1 MHYKEQLVREVVPK
15 YFGQSKYNS
24 FARQLNGW
32 GFKRL
37 RQAGN
42 DYDAY
47 YHERFL
53 RGMPSL
59 VALMTREPSNQG
71 KKAPYMGGEP
81 NFYEIDKY
89 YKLPT
94 PAPVINSYE
103 QYQLPPPARLTA
115 PDVGN
120 DEASISNET
129 SGYNNSNPN
138 DFSAFYSG
146 GYYHPPPPQQP
157 FYGYPHSSNMAAAT
171 GSPPGAHPP
180 SYNYNNATNSNLA
193 SFSGYNPPPTHN
205 SIMPSSQL
213 GFAAYNPTPT
223 NNTIMPASQS
233 GYTPLFPPYNYWP
246 QQQPPPEQVYSN
258 YTHYRQ
264 YDANDDD
271 NNCQPDNTSGPRKS
285 EE

>member
-1 MHYKEQLVREVVPK
+1 MHNRDQLVREVVPK

-42 DYDAY
+42 DFDAY

-53 RGMPSL
+53 RGLPQL

-71 KKAPYMGGEP
+71 KKVPYTGGEP
-81 NFYEIDKY
+81 NFYEMDKY
-89 YKLPT
+89 YKPPT
-94 PAPVINSYE
+94 PPVINSSE
-103 QYQLPPPARLTA
+103 QYQLPPPPARLTA

-120 DEASISNET
+120 EASISNET
-129 SGYNNSNPN
+129 SGYYNSNPN

-146 GYYHPPPPQQP
+146 GYYNPPPPQQP

-193 SFSGYNPPPTHN
+193 SFSGYSRTPIHS
-205 SIMPSSQL
+205 SIMPSSHS
-213 GFAAYNPTPT
+213 GFAGYDQTPT
-223 NNTIMPASQS
+223 NNTIMPASQL

-246 QQQPPPEQVYSN
+246 QQQPPPEQVYSH
-258 YTHYRQ
+258 YTHNQ
-264 YDANDDD
+264 YNINNDNID
-271 NNCQPDNTSGPRKS
+271 QPDNSCGP
-285 EE
+285 